1 MWFYYIFKKP
11 HLDMVII
18 VWNGMNKAGGFEAL
32 LHSFCV
38 GDVHAE
44 RVFVY
49 GWQALLV
56 TNNVQK

>member
-1 MWFYYIFKKP
+1 
-11 HLDMVII
+11 MVMI
-18 VWNGMNKAGGFEAL
+18 VLKGMNKAWGFEAL
-32 LHSFCV
+32 LQSFCI

-49 GWQALLV
+49 GWQVLLV

>member
-1 MWFYYIFKKP
+1 MILLHFPFHFKKP

-18 VWNGMNKAGGFEAL
+18 VWKDMNKARGFEAL

-38 GDVHAE
+38 GDEHAE

-49 GWQALLV
+49 G
-56 TNNVQK
+56 